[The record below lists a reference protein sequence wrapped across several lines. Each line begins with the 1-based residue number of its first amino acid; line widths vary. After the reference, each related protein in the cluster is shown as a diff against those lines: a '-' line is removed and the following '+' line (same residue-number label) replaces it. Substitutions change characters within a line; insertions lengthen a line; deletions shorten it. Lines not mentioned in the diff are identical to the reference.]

1 MSDTLQ
7 TLVLILGDT
16 PPARLDKA
24 LAAVVPEEE
33 SLSRSRIGKLI
44 EAGAVSRVADGV
56 PVTVLK
62 TQGLPGE
69 EWQVVVPAAETLETV
84 AQDIP
89 IDVVYEDDHLIV
101 VNKPAGMVVHPA
113 PGSEDGTLVNALLH
127 HCAESLSGI
136 GGAKRP
142 GIVHRI
148 DKDTSGILVVA
159 KSDVAHQGL
168 AAQFA
173 DHSINRRYTA
183 FCIGVP
189 SAADPRLRGLPG
201 VAFEQGGVLRVATN
215 IERHKTD
222 RKRMAVAANSGR
234 HAITRASVIESF
246 ADRAARVE
254 CWLETG
260 RTHQIRV
267 HLSHIGHGLIGDPV
281 YGTRRKVKTAGLGAE
296 DVALISGFPRQALHA
311 AKLGFVHPVTE
322 SYVEFE
328 AELPADLQALD
339 RALRAMDETTSG

>member
-1 MSDTLQ
+1 MSDTRES
-7 TLVLILGDT
+7 LVLVLGED

-24 LAAVVPEEE
+24 LAAVVPEGV
-33 SLSRSRIGKLI
+33 SLSRSRLGKLI
-44 EAGAVSRVADGV
+44 EEGVVVRIADGAV
-56 PVTVLK
+56 VTTLK
-62 TQGLPGE
+62 TQGVEGE
-69 EWQVVVPAAETLETV
+69 AWRISMPMAVELEAV

-89 IDVVYEDDHLIV
+89 IEIVYEDEFLIV

-127 HCAESLSGI
+127 HCADSLSGI

-148 DKDTSGILVVA
+148 DKDTSGLLVVA
-159 KSDVAHQGL
+159 KTDAAHQGL
-168 AAQFA
+168 AKQFA
-173 DHSINRRYTA
+173 DHSINRRYIA

-201 VAFEQGGVLRVATN
+201 VAYEQGGVLRIATN

-222 RKRMAVAANSGR
+222 RKRMAITAHSGR
-234 HAITRASVIESF
+234 HAITRVQVIESF
-246 ADRAARVE
+246 GDRAARLE

-267 HLSHIGHGLIGDPV
+267 HMSHIGHGLIGDPV
-281 YGTRRKVKTAGLGAE
+281 YGTRRKVKLVGFAE
-296 DVALISGFPRQALHA
+296 NDAALIAGFSRQALHA
-311 AKLGFVHPVTE
+311 ALLGFVHPITE
-322 SYVEFE
+322 EYVAFE
-328 AELPADLQALD
+328 ADLPNDLNELDC
-339 RALRAMDETTSG
+339 ALRKLV